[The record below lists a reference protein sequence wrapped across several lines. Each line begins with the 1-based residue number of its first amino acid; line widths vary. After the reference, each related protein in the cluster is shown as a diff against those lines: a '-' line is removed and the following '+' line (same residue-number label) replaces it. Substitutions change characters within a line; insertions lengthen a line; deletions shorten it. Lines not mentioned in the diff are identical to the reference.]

1 MIRSC
6 IDAVGILIVNFYHQF
21 VSSSHQLKLCH
32 VKNGINLLCHCTV
45 RQIITG
51 FYANQLATPVL
62 VSQQAGGPKSY

>member
-1 MIRSC
+1 MY
-6 IDAVGILIVNFYHQF
+6 DGGELFAVG
-21 VSSSHQLKLCH
+21 
-32 VKNGINLLCHCTV
+32 HCGGWID